1 MLKRKIYLGFL
12 SVTIFFLFTSCDF
25 LLNLFKTENPEYEIG
40 KFEDINIFD
49 KSNLSEE
56 NSFVTGYSI
65 TGDNEYLYAATT
77 GKTKC
82 PGKIVKVSK
91 NGEEILIKE
100 LQEEALKK
108 NYDNAHAYWLD
119 SINYYKNKLLIIS
132 FPKLLQFE
140 NGEFEIYCVNPD
152 DLTVDWRWTPDENG
166 MIEICK
172 TGNRT
177 IAFWKDYYLIF
188 YACEKTEGFYIALLD
203 SKGNQILKRYTK
215 HSCPTED
222 GDICIVNDKLI
233 LHQYS
238 NPLVVY
244 DLNKLTDDTYD
255 FDDCIDYSFDT
266 GSANI
271 YSNIVFD
278 GENCYFCYWDKINS
292 SYNELFVDAVSLTDY
307 RILWTYRLSDKFFNG
322 VNSIALNDGHLFLAA
337 DAGCVYNIDTSSGK
351 LTWKKE
357 ITTRENFRNLLNEGV
372 FYKNYF
378 VLPCSD
384 DYLYYFDMRTGEVKG
399 KKCIPFVSR
408 TRCMYV
414 EDEYLYIATG
424 SYIVKLKLLE

>member
-1 MLKRKIYLGFL
+1 MLKRKIYLVFL

-49 KSNLSEE
+49 KSNLPEE

-65 TGDNEYLYAATT
+65 TEDNEYLYAATT

-166 MIEICK
+166 MIDIFK
-172 TGNRT
+172 AGDRT

-188 YACEKTEGFYIALLD
+188 YACENKEGFYISFLD
-203 SKGNQILKRYTK
+203 SMGNQILKRYTN
-215 HSCPTED
+215 HSCLTED
-222 GDICIVNDKLI
+222 GELCIVNDKLL
-233 LHQYS
+233 LHQSS
-238 NPLVVY
+238 NPLVIY
-244 DLNKLTDDTYD
+244 DLNKLADETYD
-255 FDDCIDYSFDT
+255 FNDCIDYSFNQ
-266 GSANI
+266 GKAKLF
-271 YSNIVFD
+271 SNVVSD
-278 GENCYFCYWDKINS
+278 EKNCYFCYWDGEDS
-292 SYNELFVDAVSLTDY
+292 DSTYLYVSAVSLSDY
-307 RILWTYRLSDKFFNG
+307 KNIWTYKMEDQWFGG
-322 VNSIALNDGHLFLAA
+322 VNILSLKNGQLYLPA
-337 DAGCVYNIDTSSGK
+337 DYGCVYSLDASNGN
-351 LTWKKE
+351 LNWKTK
-357 ITTRENFRNLLNEGV
+357 IKNREDPSNLMQEGI
-372 FYKNYF
+372 FYKDFF
-378 VLPCSD
+378 VVPCSNSF
-384 DYLYYFDMRTGEVKG
+384 LYYFNIADGKIKG
-399 KKCIPFVSR
+399 KKYLPYVSR
-408 TRCMYV
+408 TRCMYTD
-414 EDEYLYIATG
+414 DEYIYITSG
-424 SYIVKLKLLE
+424 SYIVRLKLLE